1 MWIASY
7 TGRMGMS
14 VKNRAFPPAEAP
26 SANFPYRI
34 EAKVGVGS
42 MGVVYRAVELE
53 LDRTV
58 AIKALRASLLEEEPP
73 HTQAEIR
80 RRFQQEAKAAAA
92 LSHPSVTTVHR
103 VGQTDG
109 IPYIVMEWL
118 EGTTLETVI
127 ADQNKLDA
135 RVAVRYVL
143 DLLGALDA
151 AHRQGIVHRDIKP
164 ANLVILKADGRLKVT
179 DFGIALL
186 RGRELV
192 KTRDGMVLAT
202 PKFASPEQLTGGEVD
217 GRADL
222 FATGIL
228 LYAMLAGAFPFRGTS
243 FMELA
248 NAIMLLEAEP
258 LRDLD
263 PRIPAPLE
271 AVVARALMKDRD
283 DRFPTA
289 EAMAEPLRAWLSQQA
304 ASGRKPGQE
313 SAGTEE
319 ETAWRMP
326 IRSGLPHDIAQA
338 VVRVVESWPSRVLP
352 RQPAGRLLDRLLE
365 RPLHAPAFA
374 GAVVLGP
381 VCLLLHDG
389 QLLGAID
396 TTSGAHGDTV
406 ASRLPK
412 SVAARLHPVPSMLP
426 SSVIE
431 LMASVLLPS
440 QIRMGDLDSSFIN
453 LPALADRLREECFDG
468 ILRLRHG
475 KDYGLVL
482 FGSGRAVLSLYSAG
496 WKDIPIESSLQHW
509 IGSVP
514 IRASVE
520 DKVVRPL
527 ALWYRRTL
535 RDMPFDVVAVEPTTN
550 DQDVKRT
557 ASSSRIRQLIQSPRS
572 GTIPMRSIR
581 LVRVGEDGLAA
592 AHHDSRYE
600 QAPAYRLL
608 GYTLRDLPTVLT
620 ERARSTAWKYLG
632 DWLPQVR
639 KALLYHALPRP
650 GSQETDRF
658 DVVTF
663 DQKDK
668 VLHVMDCLDEA
679 TPDAL
684 EGFIERVIAAKNAR
698 SKNGDIGGAVLAAP
712 SFSDACIE
720 AYNARL
726 LEHSASFFGMEEQLT
741 GYAGF
746 VRMSPRRGFHLLLI
760 EADDEKHTPLVA

>member
-1 MWIASY
+1 
-7 TGRMGMS
+7 MS
-14 VKNRAFPPAEAP
+14 VKNRAFPPSEAP
-26 SANFPYRI
+26 SPSFPYRI

-42 MGVVYRAVELE
+42 MGVVYRAVEVE
-53 LDRTV
+53 LDRPV
-58 AIKALRASLLEEEPP
+58 AIKALRASLLDEEPP
-73 HTQAEIR
+73 HAQDEIR

-103 VGQTDG
+103 VGETDG

-118 EGTTLETVI
+118 EGTTLEAVL
-127 ADQNKLDA
+127 ADQGKLDA
-135 RVAVRYVL
+135 PLAVRYVL

-164 ANLVILKADGRLKVT
+164 ANLIILKADGRLKVT

-192 KTRDGMVLAT
+192 KTRDGLVLAT
-202 PKFASPEQLTGGEVD
+202 PKFASPEQLTGSEVD

-228 LYAMLAGAFPFRGTS
+228 LYALLAGVFPFRGTS

-289 EAMAEPLRAWLSQQA
+289 EAMAEPMRAWLAQQTA
-304 ASGRKPGQE
+304 TEQPTGRDGG
-313 SAGTEE
+313 GTEE

-326 IRSGLPHDIAQA
+326 VRCGLPHDTAQA
-338 VVRVVESWPSRVLP
+338 IVRVVESWPSRVLP
-352 RQPAGRLLDRLLE
+352 RQPAKRLIDRLLE

-381 VCLLLHDG
+381 ICMLLYDG

-396 TTSGAHGDTV
+396 TTSGVHGDAV
-406 ASRLPK
+406 ASRLPE

-426 SSVIE
+426 GSVIE
-431 LMASVLLPS
+431 LMATVLLPA
-440 QIRMGDLDSSFIN
+440 QVRIGDLDSSFIN
-453 LPALADRLREECFDG
+453 LPALADRLRDERFDG

-475 KDYGLVL
+475 KDFGLVL
-482 FGSGRAVLSLYSAG
+482 FGGGRAVLSLYSVG
-496 WKDIPIESSLQHW
+496 WKDIPIESSWQHW
-509 IGSVP
+509 VGSVP

-535 RDMPFDVVAVEPTTN
+535 RDMRFDVAVVEPTTN
-550 DQDVKRT
+550 DQDVQRT

-572 GTIPMRSIR
+572 GTVPIRPIR
-581 LVRVGEDGLAA
+581 LMRVSADGLVATSN
-592 AHHDSRYE
+592 DTRYE

-608 GYTLRDLPTVLT
+608 GYTLRELPATLA
-620 ERARSTAWKYLG
+620 ERSRTTAWKYLG
-632 DWLPQVR
+632 DWLPQVS
-639 KALLYHALPRP
+639 KAILYHALPRP
-650 GSQETDRF
+650 GGQDNDHF

-663 DQKDK
+663 DKKDK

-679 TPDAL
+679 TPKAL
-684 EGFIERVIAAKNAR
+684 ERFIERVIVAKNAR
-698 SKNGDIGGAVLAAP
+698 SRSGDIGGAVLAAP
-712 SFSDACIE
+712 SFPVACIE

-726 LEHSASFFGMEEQLT
+726 LERSASFFGMEEQLT

-746 VRMSPRRGFHLLLI
+746 VRISPLRGFHLLLV
-760 EADDEKHTPLVA
+760 EATDDERFEPLLS